1 MVTLATAFFIKSLK
15 RRYREKICDFKSHV
29 IIVANKQRIKIVKI
43 EKLNITDTINN
54 AKQLLEADKQIS
66 PALKA
71 MFEMLITIITLLA
84 GRLSVSSRNSSKPPS
99 SDQNR
104 KKQKRN
110 TGKNKP
116 GGQPGRIGT
125 NLQLIDNPDNV
136 IPLKIDKR
144 SLPRDDYHEVGFEAR
159 QVIDIE
165 ISRIVTEYRAQILE
179 NAQGRRFIATF
190 PEGVT
195 RPIQY
200 GQSIKSHAVYLSQFQ
215 LIPYERVADYFIN
228 ESKIPVSVGSLFNFN
243 QEAFDRLAVFDV
255 LAKEK
260 LIKALLINADETG
273 INLNGKRIWL
283 HAASNERWTYFFPH
297 EKRGSEAMDAIG
309 ILPKFR
315 GVLVHDHWKP
325 YYTYAACIHTLC
337 NAHHV
342 RELQWVID
350 NTGYVWAQRMQDLLL
365 EINKAVNESST
376 NMLDS
381 KTSSEL
387 RERYRQI
394 IRDGIIEMPPPLKK
408 PMGADGKKKRG
419 RDKKT
424 KELNFLERLRDF
436 ENDVLRFMEV
446 DYVPFTNNQGENDIR
461 MTKVQQK
468 ISGCFKSMEGAK
480 IFCRVRSYLLTAQ
493 KHGITPTDALKSLFN
508 GELPAVLFAD

>member
-1 MVTLATAFFIKSLK
+1 MKT
-15 RRYREKICDFKSHV
+15 D
-29 IIVANKQRIKIVKI
+29 
-43 EKLNITDTINN
+43 KLNITDTINKVR
-54 AKQLLEADKQIS
+54 ALLEKDKKIS

-71 MFEMLITIITLLA
+71 MIEMLITIVMLLS
-84 GRLSVSSRNSSKPPS
+84 GRMSLTSRNSSKPPS

-104 KKQKRN
+104 KKQKKN
-110 TGKNKP
+110 SGKNKP

-125 NLQLIDNPDNV
+125 NLQPIDKPDNV
-136 IPLKIDKR
+136 IPLKLDKR
-144 SLPRDDYHEVGFEAR
+144 SLPRGDYREVGFEAR
-159 QVIDIE
+159 QVIEIE

-179 NAQGRRFIATF
+179 NAQGKRFVAAF
-190 PEGVT
+190 PEGIT

-200 GQSIKSHAVYLSQFQ
+200 GQSVKSHSVYLSQFQ

-228 ESKIPVSVGSLFNFN
+228 ESKIPLSVGSLFNFN
-243 QEAFDRLAVFDV
+243 QEAFDRLTAFDV

-260 LIKALLINADETG
+260 LIKSALINSDETG
-273 INLNGKRIWL
+273 INFNGKRIWL
-283 HAASNERWTYFFPH
+283 HTASNDLWTYFYPH
-297 EKRGSEAMDAIG
+297 EKRGSEAMDDIG
-309 ILPKFR
+309 ILPKFL

-325 YYTYAACIHTLC
+325 YYTYGACIHALC

-350 NTGYVWAQRMQDLLL
+350 NLGYVWAQDMQDLLL
-365 EINKAVNESST
+365 KINEAVNASGI
-376 NMLDS
+376 NMLDR
-381 KTSSEL
+381 KTSSKY

-394 IRDGIIEMPPPLKK
+394 INEGIIEMPAPLEKSL
-408 PMGADGKKKRG
+408 GADGKKKRG
-419 RDKKT
+419 RDKKP
-424 KELNFLERLRDF
+424 KELNLLERLREF

-480 IFCRVRSYLLTAQ
+480 IFCRVRSYLLTCQ
-493 KHGITPTDALKSLFN
+493 KHGVSPTDALQSLFN
-508 GELPAVLFAD
+508 GELPAVLFVD